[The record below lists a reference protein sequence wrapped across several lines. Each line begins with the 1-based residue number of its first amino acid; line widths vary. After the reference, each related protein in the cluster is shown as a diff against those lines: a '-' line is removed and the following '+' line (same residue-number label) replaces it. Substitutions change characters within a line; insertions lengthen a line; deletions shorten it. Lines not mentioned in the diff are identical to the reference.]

1 MNKPLCIVSSPV
13 DTFSG
18 YGARSRDFIKSL
30 IKAKGDEW
38 DIKLLSQ
45 RWGSTPFGFL
55 NDEIEDE
62 ADLKLRIIGTG
73 NFLDDINN
81 ISNPDGVIL
90 ASNFTN
96 GAIFEAYCSGQFT
109 IPGGSSGANP
119 SKVAFR
125 LTFNPLTAPA
135 NTSFGQTEVN
145 TSINS
150 LDVQTFEYRCTF
162 RVVSYTN
169 TTINIT
175 FVTSGQCARSGAS
188 GVSATFQLNQTS
200 ADNIQKITKDRTL
213 DGNINLAICIY
224 NISDYNLNISRYT
237 SYIKRI
243 V

>member
-1 MNKPLCIVSSPV
+1 MSNVEWIKIHTDDKYVDKFSANTVNAKSMVSNNIVGPFGPI
-13 DTFSG
+13 TTT
-18 YGARSRDFIKSL
+18 
-30 IKAKGDEW
+30 
-38 DIKLLSQ
+38 LLSY
-45 RWGSTPFGFL
+45 STAT
-55 NDEIEDE
+55 DT
-62 ADLKLRIIGTG
+62 RIIGTG